1 MLKLKAKTLEEDY
14 LATSTSSTKKKE
26 LPEVTVE
33 ILDGIEATYT
43 GHTLTLKGPL
53 GKVSRDFVKIRA
65 NVSLDG
71 RAVKIMP
78 FSTRKQHM
86 ATMITARS
94 IVNNMITGC
103 TKGFTY
109 RLKVAFAHFP
119 ITVKVKGDEVHVEN
133 FYGERSPRVAKI
145 IGASKVEVQE
155 DDVVV
160 TGISVDDVGQTAAN
174 IEQATTVKR
183 KDQRV
188 FLDGVYI
195 YEKRR
200 GEQ

>member
-1 MLKLKAKTLEEDY
+1 MKTLEEDY
-14 LATSTSSTKKKE
+14 LATSTSAKKKD
-26 LPEVTVE
+26 LPEEIVE
-33 ILDGIEATYT
+33 FPEGVEATYS
-43 GHTLTLKGPL
+43 GRTLTLKGPL
-53 GKVSRDFVKIRA
+53 GEVSRDFVKIRA
-65 NVSLDG
+65 DISLDG
-71 RAVKIMP
+71 RAVTIRP
-78 FSTRKQHM
+78 FSTRKQHL
-86 ATMITARS
+86 ATMSTARS
-94 IVNNMITGC
+94 IVNNMIVGC

-145 IGASKVEVQE
+145 IGDSKVEVQE

-174 IEQATTVKR
+174 IEQATTVRR

>member
-1 MLKLKAKTLEEDY
+1 M
-14 LATSTSSTKKKE
+14 ATSTSTKTKKEIPEEVIE
-26 LPEVTVE
+26 LPEGVE
-33 ILDGIEATYT
+33 GTYAN
-43 GHTLTLKGPL
+43 HTLTLKGPL

-65 NVSLDG
+65 NISLDG
-71 RAVKIMP
+71 RAVKIRS
-78 FSTRKQHM
+78 FSTRKQHV
-86 ATMITARS
+86 ATMSTARS
-94 IVNNMITGC
+94 IVKNMIVGC

-145 IGASKVEVQE
+145 IGDSKVEVQE

-160 TGISVDDVGQTAAN
+160 TGIAVDDVGQTAAN
-174 IEQATTVKR
+174 IEQATTVRR

-200 GEQ
+200 GNEQ

>member
-1 MLKLKAKTLEEDY
+1 M
-14 LATSTSSTKKKE
+14 ATSTSTKKKD
-26 LPEVTVE
+26 LPEEIVE
-33 ILDGIEATYT
+33 FPEGVEATYS
-43 GHTLTLKGPL
+43 GRTLTLKGPL
-53 GKVSRDFVKIRA
+53 GEVSRDFVKIRA
-65 NVSLDG
+65 DISLDG
-71 RAVKIMP
+71 RAVTIRP
-78 FSTRKQHM
+78 FSTRKQHL
-86 ATMITARS
+86 ATMSTARS
-94 IVNNMITGC
+94 IVNNMIVGC

-145 IGASKVEVQE
+145 IGDSKVEVQE

-174 IEQATTVKR
+174 IEQATTVRR

>member
-1 MLKLKAKTLEEDY
+1 VKTLEEDY
-14 LATSTSSTKKKE
+14 LATSTSAKKKD
-26 LPEVTVE
+26 LPEEIVE
-33 ILDGIEATYT
+33 FPEGVEATYS
-43 GHTLTLKGPL
+43 GRTLTLKGPL
-53 GKVSRDFVKIRA
+53 GEVSRDFVKIRA
-65 NVSLDG
+65 DISLDG
-71 RAVKIMP
+71 RAVTIRP
-78 FSTRKQHM
+78 FSTRKQHL
-86 ATMITARS
+86 ATMSTARS
-94 IVNNMITGC
+94 IVNNMIVGC

-119 ITVKVKGDEVHVEN
+119 ITVKVKGDKVHVEN

-145 IGASKVEVQE
+145 IGDSKVEVQE

-174 IEQATTVKR
+174 IEQATTVRR

>member
-1 MLKLKAKTLEEDY
+1 MLRLRTKILEEGY
-14 LATSTSSTKKKE
+14 LDTSTNTATND
-26 LPEVTVE
+26 LPEETVQLPE
-33 ILDGIEATYT
+33 GVEATYT
-43 GHTLTLKGPL
+43 DQTLTLKGSL
-53 GKVSRDFVKIRA
+53 GTVSRDFSKIRA
-65 NVSLDG
+65 NISLAD
-71 RAVKIMP
+71 REVKITP
-78 FSTRKQHM
+78 FSMRKQHVAIM
-86 ATMITARS
+86 STARS
-94 IVNNMITGC
+94 IVNNMVIGC

-145 IGASKVEVQE
+145 VGATKVDVEE

-188 FLDGVYI
+188 FLDGVYV

>member
-1 MLKLKAKTLEEDY
+1 VKTLEEDY
-14 LATSTSSTKKKE
+14 LATSTSAKKKD
-26 LPEVTVE
+26 LPEEIVE
-33 ILDGIEATYT
+33 FPEGVEATYS
-43 GHTLTLKGPL
+43 GRTLTLKGPL
-53 GKVSRDFVKIRA
+53 GEVSRDFVKIRA
-65 NVSLDG
+65 DISLDG
-71 RAVKIMP
+71 RAVTIRP
-78 FSTRKQHM
+78 FSTRKQHL
-86 ATMITARS
+86 ATMSTARS
-94 IVNNMITGC
+94 IVNNMIVGC

-145 IGASKVEVQE
+145 IGDSKVEVQE

-174 IEQATTVKR
+174 IEQATTVRR

>member
-1 MLKLKAKTLEEDY
+1 M
-14 LATSTSSTKKKE
+14 ATSTSTKKDE
-26 LPEVTVE
+26 LPEEIVE
-33 ILDGIEATYT
+33 LPEGIDATYS
-43 GHTLTLKGPL
+43 GRTLTLKGPL

-65 NVSLDG
+65 DVSLDG
-71 RAVKIMP
+71 RAVKIKP
-78 FSTRKQHM
+78 FSTRKQHL
-86 ATMITARS
+86 ATMSTAAS
-94 IVNNMITGC
+94 IVNNMIVGC

-145 IGASKVEVQE
+145 IGDSKVEVQE

-174 IEQATTVKR
+174 IEQATTVRR

>member
-1 MLKLKAKTLEEDY
+1 MKTLEEDY
-14 LATSTSSTKKKE
+14 LATSTSAKKKD
-26 LPEVTVE
+26 LPEEIVE
-33 ILDGIEATYT
+33 FPEGVEATYS
-43 GHTLTLKGPL
+43 GRTLTLKGPL
-53 GKVSRDFVKIRA
+53 GEVSRDFVKIRA
-65 NVSLDG
+65 DICLDG
-71 RAVKIMP
+71 RAVTIRP
-78 FSTRKQHM
+78 FSTRKQHL
-86 ATMITARS
+86 ATMSTARS
-94 IVNNMITGC
+94 IVNNMIVGC

-145 IGASKVEVQE
+145 IGDSKVEVQE

-174 IEQATTVKR
+174 IEQATTVRR